1 MLKVLCGP
9 KDHMAPEG
17 NLYTFWVRIYKSKK
31 VCATV
36 CATKSKKTK
45 PRKHSVFGVFVAY
58 PGGFEPLAFGVGVQR
73 SIQLSYGYIFG
84 FLGDQPLESEPNA
97 LSLLNCGQGNG

>member
-9 KDHMAPEG
+9 KDHMALEG
-17 NLYTFWVRIYKSKK
+17 NLYTFLVRIYKSKK

-45 PRKHSVFGVFVAY
+45 PRKHSVFGAFLACL
-58 PGGFEPLAFGVGVQR
+58 GGFEPLAFRVGGQR
-73 SIQLSYGYIFG
+73 GG
-84 FLGDQPLESEPNA
+84 FQKTQTIPKKVPILGKFWYSFVSA
-97 LSLLNCGQGNG
+97 LVHC